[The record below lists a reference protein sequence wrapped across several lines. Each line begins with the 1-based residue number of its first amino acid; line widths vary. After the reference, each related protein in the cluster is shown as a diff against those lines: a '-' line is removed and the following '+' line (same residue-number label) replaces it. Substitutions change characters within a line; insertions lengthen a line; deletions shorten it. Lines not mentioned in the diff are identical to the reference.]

1 MNRNVV
7 AIILIIA
14 AAALLGVYAWP
25 RLKPYFVGVEVP
37 TAVPGSAQGTTVPI

>member
-25 RLKPYFVGVEVP
+25 KLKPYVSSPEAPPAG
-37 TAVPGSAQGTTVPI
+37 APGEMTTMPI